1 METVTFHFGGA
12 PKSLRT
18 VTALMKLKAAGPW
31 KKSYDKARQH
41 IKKQRNYFS
50 TKICTVKAMI
60 FPGVMYGCKIW
71 TIKMA
76 EHRRIDA
83 FDLWCWRRY
92 QSPWDNKKIKPVNP
106 KVNQL

>member
-1 METVTFHFGGA
+1 
-12 PKSLRT
+12 
-18 VTALMKLKAAGPW
+18 MKLKAAGPW

-50 TKICTVKAMI
+50 TKVCTVKAMI